1 MSGLLIVFNV
11 GKQMK
16 FRFTVDID
24 KIDYAQVIRAVLPYV
39 NDIPLPSAVLD
50 AAEAPGVLE
59 NFLRFIP
66 QEEQDRLVLS
76 LFEKNSGRL
85 TEAAVRFADKH
96 GVDVSV
102 SGLRLKEKL

>member
-1 MSGLLIVFNV
+1 
-11 GKQMK
+11 MK

-24 KIDYAQVIRAVLPYV
+24 NVDYAQIIRAVLPYV
-39 NDIPLPSAVLD
+39 NKADIPLPSAVLD

-66 QEEQDRLVLS
+66 QEQQDKLVLS
-76 LFEKNSGRL
+76 LFEKNSTKL

-96 GVDVSV
+96 GVDANI
-102 SGLRLKEKL
+102 SGLRLEEKL

>member
-1 MSGLLIVFNV
+1 
-11 GKQMK
+11 MK

-24 KIDYAQVIRAVLPYV
+24 NVNYAQIIRAVLPYI
-39 NDIPLPSAVLD
+39 NKADFPLPSAVLD

-66 QEEQDRLVLS
+66 QEEQDKLVLS
-76 LFEKNSGRL
+76 LFEKNSARL

-96 GVDVSV
+96 GVDANIS
-102 SGLRLKEKL
+102 RLKLEEKL

>member
-1 MSGLLIVFNV
+1 
-11 GKQMK
+11 MK

-24 KIDYAQVIRAVLPYV
+24 NVDYAQIIRAVLPYV
-39 NDIPLPSAVLD
+39 NKADIPLPSAVLD

-66 QEEQDRLVLS
+66 QEQQDKLVLS
-76 LFEKNSGRL
+76 LFEKNSAKL

-96 GVDVSV
+96 GIDANI
-102 SGLRLKEKL
+102 SGLRLEEKL

>member
-1 MSGLLIVFNV
+1 
-11 GKQMK
+11 MK

-24 KIDYAQVIRAVLPYV
+24 NVNYAQIIRAVLPYM
-39 NDIPLPSAVLD
+39 NKADIPLPSAVLD

-66 QEEQDRLVLS
+66 QEEQDKLVLS

-85 TEAAVRFADKH
+85 TDAAVRFADKH
-96 GVDVSV
+96 SVDVV
-102 SGLRLKEKL
+102 ISGLKLKEKV

>member
-1 MSGLLIVFNV
+1 
-11 GKQMK
+11 MK

-24 KIDYAQVIRAVLPYV
+24 NVDYAQIIRAVLPYV
-39 NDIPLPSAVLD
+39 NKAEIPLPSAVLD

-66 QEEQDRLVLS
+66 QEQQDKLVLS
-76 LFEKNSGRL
+76 LFEKNSAKL

-96 GVDVSV
+96 GIDANI
-102 SGLRLKEKL
+102 SGLRLEEKL

>member
-1 MSGLLIVFNV
+1 
-11 GKQMK
+11 MK

-24 KIDYAQVIRAVLPYV
+24 NVDYAQIIRAVLPYV
-39 NDIPLPSAVLD
+39 NKADIPLPSVVLD

-66 QEEQDRLVLS
+66 QEQQDKLVLS
-76 LFEKNSGRL
+76 LFEKNSAKL
-85 TEAAVRFADKH
+85 TDAAVRFADKH

-102 SGLRLKEKL
+102 SGLSLKEKL

>member
-1 MSGLLIVFNV
+1 
-11 GKQMK
+11 MK

-24 KIDYAQVIRAVLPYV
+24 NVDYAQIIRAVLPYV
-39 NDIPLPSAVLD
+39 NKADIPLPSAVLD

-66 QEEQDRLVLS
+66 QEQQDKLVLS
-76 LFEKNSGRL
+76 LFEKNSAKL
-85 TEAAVRFADKH
+85 SEAAVRFANKH

>member
-1 MSGLLIVFNV
+1 
-11 GKQMK
+11 MK

-24 KIDYAQVIRAVLPYV
+24 NVDYAQIIRAVLPYV
-39 NDIPLPSAVLD
+39 SKADIPLPSAVLD

-66 QEEQDRLVLS
+66 QEQQDKLVLS
-76 LFEKNSGRL
+76 LFEKSSAKL

-96 GVDVSV
+96 GVDANI
-102 SGLRLKEKL
+102 SGLRLEEKL